1 MADNR
6 RPGARTPSPRE
17 PGDEYQS
24 TMLELLGMASVGER
38 KSDPPPYVSSVT
50 SDIYPTVADLNS
62 VTVSKVEG
70 NETLVERLWHASE
83 ITDVD
88 NFKSSEWEPD
98 LPGGPLGRGK
108 VSIGWFP
115 VLLLATLLAGGFI
128 LLSFMRQ
135 IPATQAESMA
145 SNYRTAGN
153 NLLTSLR
160 QSASSANLATDPA
173 TPVETLTSGSVSAST
188 VEARADDLSD
198 AVAEPLPDPIPLTS
212 ADPIEALKPAR
223 NALAKIPGPAGDIN
237 SRIIDVITY
246 RTLFD
251 EAFEFPTL
259 PTGAD
264 EIEIAE
270 LRPELTQI
278 IRTSTNS
285 IKQLPDDPAFASH
298 KQAALSV
305 VDRLPSWQESYL
317 DALRRQD
324 AEAAQELRFEIGQRV
339 GSVKASLPQVLRDLE
354 VQLDQ
359 EIGAVEQRLLAAM
372 DLLPT

>member
-1 MADNR
+1 
-6 RPGARTPSPRE
+6 
-17 PGDEYQS
+17 
-24 TMLELLGMASVGER
+24 MLELLGMAGVGER
-38 KSDPPPYVSSVT
+38 KSDPPPYVTRVT
-50 SDIYPTVADLNS
+50 SDVYPTVADLNS

-88 NFKSSEWEPD
+88 SFESSEWEPD
-98 LPGGPLGRGK
+98 LPGGPLGRGRTS
-108 VSIGWFP
+108 VGWFP
-115 VLLLATLLAGGFI
+115 VLLLATLLAGGFM

-135 IPATQAESMA
+135 IPASQAESIA
-145 SNYRTAGN
+145 ANYRTAGN
-153 NLLTSLR
+153 NLLNSLR
-160 QSASSANLATDPA
+160 QAGSSAALATDPA
-173 TPVETLTSGSVSAST
+173 TPVATLTSGSVSAGT
-188 VEARADDLSD
+188 VEARADDLLD
-198 AVAEPLPDPIPLTS
+198 AITEPLPDPIPLTS

-223 NALAKIPGPAGDIN
+223 AALAKIPRPASDIN
-237 SRIIDVITY
+237 ARIIDVITY

-251 EAFEFPTL
+251 EAFDFPTL

-285 IKQLPDDPAFASH
+285 IKQLPDDPGFATH
-298 KQAALSV
+298 KQAALSI
-305 VDRLPSWQESYL
+305 VDRLPSWQGSYL

-339 GSVKASLPQVLRDLE
+339 GNVKASLPDVLRDLE
-354 VQLDQ
+354 TELDQ
-359 EIGAVEQRLLAAM
+359 EIGSVGQRLQAAM
-372 DLLPT
+372 DLIPA